1 MIVELTP
8 KQLDQCKQLQAQCRT
23 NGNHT
28 AGGNYTGLED
38 GEAYYKGYMGELAA
52 VAALTELGVS
62 HRHEINTNGRSQA
75 SEIVLEHC
83 GDRRIEVKTAGE
95 LYHAYTAWPQAQ
107 PRDWDI
113 LIGCAIVGDNLVD
126 VRGWIGSKDA
136 DRIEVRKLK
145 IDTCTVP
152 WARLRPLRH
161 LPRAYLA
168 AQTTNEWIAAYEA
181 A

>member
-1 MIVELTP
+1 
-8 KQLDQCKQLQAQCRT
+8 
-23 NGNHT
+23 
-28 AGGNYTGLED
+28 
-38 GEAYYKGYMGELAA
+38 
-52 VAALTELGVS
+52 
-62 HRHEINTNGRSQA
+62 
-75 SEIVLEHC
+75 
-83 GDRRIEVKTAGE
+83 
-95 LYHAYTAWPQAQ
+95 
-107 PRDWDI
+107 
-113 LIGCAIVGDNLVD
+113 GCAIVGDNLVD